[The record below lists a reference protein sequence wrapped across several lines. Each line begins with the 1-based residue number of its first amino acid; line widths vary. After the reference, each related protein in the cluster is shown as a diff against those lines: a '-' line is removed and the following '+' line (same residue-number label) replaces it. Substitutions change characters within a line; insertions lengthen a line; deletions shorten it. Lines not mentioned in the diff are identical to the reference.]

1 MHVTIHRAI
10 LTLGAF
16 AATACAS
23 DRSTAPAAAVAGA
36 AMQPA
41 AATLVC
47 DFTQAKSDARAFFAS
62 STDPVFTI
70 LRDMQGVYKTGGAN
84 AATSKGFDA
93 LQRIAAARGT
103 SAQGGTSAA
112 GGALTN
118 DLLGCM
124 NVGPVPDSFNP
135 AAALASGIYEVR
147 GGASDNAGPALAQI
161 ASAGQ
166 KSAASPLWGIEP
178 VTAWG
183 ARFNGAATRFLVYGA
198 PLANNFGEPASV
210 SGNAAVTGF
219 DVSTIPAM
227 PGLAL
232 VDGNGATLNV
242 RVGICI
248 DPVTG
253 SVQNR
258 LLHQGT
264 FGTTILQLDAPAFCG
279 SVASNRIAPSGG
291 LLASL
296 ARGVL
301 ALVTPAPAYAF
312 AFGGVGGIPSGL
324 SPFGPVQV
332 DASTVQLTFTQQPS
346 NGSISAP
353 ISPPVAVKAT
363 TAAGSPIGGVEIVI
377 TVQGNN
383 GINAFVTD
391 SSAVTDELGIAT
403 FPDLKVTKAGGYTV
417 RAVGQIG
424 GSATMSVISNL
435 FNVKNQ

>member
-1 MHVTIHRAI
+1 MHVTIHRAM
-10 LTLGAF
+10 LVLAAF
-16 AATACAS
+16 AAAACAS
-23 DRSTAPAAAVAGA
+23 DRSTAPPAAVPGA
-36 AMQPA
+36 AVQPA
-41 AATLVC
+41 VALVC
-47 DFTQAKSDARAFFAS
+47 DFTQTRADARAFFAS

-70 LRDMQGVYKTGGAN
+70 LRDMQDLYKTGGAT

-103 SAQGGTSAA
+103 SAQTGTAVV

-124 NVGPVPDSFNP
+124 NVGPVPGSFDP
-135 AAALASGIYEVR
+135 ATALASGIYEVR
-147 GGASDNAGPALAQI
+147 GGVSDNTGPALAQI
-161 ASAGQ
+161 ASAGSR
-166 KSAASPLWGIEP
+166 SAASPLWGIEP

-183 ARFNGAATRFLVYGA
+183 ARFNNAITRFLVVGV

-210 SGNAAVTGF
+210 NGNAAVTGF
-219 DVSTIPAM
+219 DISTIPTM

-232 VDGNGATLNV
+232 VDGNGAPLYV

-258 LLHQGT
+258 LLHQGVL
-264 FGTTILQLDAPAFCG
+264 GTTILQLDAPAFCG
-279 SVASNRIAPSGG
+279 SVASNQATQSGG

-301 ALVTPAPAYAF
+301 ALVTPTPAYAF
-312 AFGGVGGIPSGL
+312 AIGGVGGIPSGL

-332 DASTVQLTFTQQPS
+332 DASTVHLTFTQQPTD
-346 NGSISAP
+346 GSISAP

-363 TAAGSPIGGVEIVI
+363 TAAGSPLGGVEIVI

-383 GINAFVTD
+383 GINASVTD
-391 SSAVTDELGIAT
+391 SSAVTDESGIAT
-403 FPDLKVTKAGGYTV
+403 FPDLRVTKAGGYTIG
-417 RAVGQIG
+417 AVGQIG
-424 GSATMSVISNL
+424 GSATMSVVSNL